1 MVTKRNPFLLI
12 TYFKT
17 INYDIFYIQV
27 INKVKFVFL
36 DILVSRSLVLC
47 YNCFNLKMSKK
58 NYKKIPCYLFYS
70 FTLFII
76 IDFCTILARPLF
88 EGYPIPHFWN
98 ASFEMHP
105 FSWAFAVI
113 TITICV
119 LFIKARKF

>member
-1 MVTKRNPFLLI
+1 MSIFVEIIFEKRRKSVAYVSSSLFL
-12 TYFKT
+12 
-17 INYDIFYIQV
+17 
-27 INKVKFVFL
+27 L

-58 NYKKIPCYLFYS
+58 NYKKIPYYLFYS

-113 TITICV
+113 IITICI